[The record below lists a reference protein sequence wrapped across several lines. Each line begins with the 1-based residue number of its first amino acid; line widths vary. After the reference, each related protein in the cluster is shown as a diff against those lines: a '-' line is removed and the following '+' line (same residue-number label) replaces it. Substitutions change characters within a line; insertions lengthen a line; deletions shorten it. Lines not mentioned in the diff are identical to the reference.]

1 MAYCDEMIIIGD
13 DRRRSSEVDQLQ
25 FCRDASGAKRPE
37 HGLFQ
42 PKYFPNN
49 LVVMAIHHRDSGFC
63 FLRLFWMLVL
73 PFAPMKTRQMN
84 CQMHGQPILPLPV

>member
-13 DRRRSSEVDQLQ
+13 DRRRSSDVDQLR

-49 LVVMAIHHRDSGFC
+49 PVVMAIHHRVSDFC
-63 FLRLFWMLVL
+63 FLRLFWVLVL
-73 PFAPMKTRQMN
+73 PFAPMKIRQMN
-84 CQMHGQPILPLPV
+84 GQPILPLPV